1 MICTMGAYDSNIAAS
16 SALFVIPR
24 AMTLPLR
31 PALLLAVVLSAA
43 LPCLAQAADT
53 RRKTPPTRTYTAEAL
68 RDMLEA
74 GRPPRLGKPQT
85 QTQRASFPACAQQL
99 RSLVDSAKPSYP
111 VRVLTNTQYAYR
123 VRIWTSNALMTM
135 SCSRMSGRSV
145 ITIAPYLR

>member
-1 MICTMGAYDSNIAAS
+1 
-16 SALFVIPR
+16 
-24 AMTLPLR
+24 MTLLPH

-43 LPCLAQAADT
+43 LPRPAQAADAP
-53 RRKTPPTRTYTAEAL
+53 RKMPPTRTYTADAL
-68 RDMLEA
+68 REMLEA

-111 VRVLTNTQYAYR
+111 VRVLTNTRYAYR
-123 VRIWTSNALMTM
+123 VRIWTSNALMTL
-135 SCSRMSGRSV
+135 SCSRMSARSV